1 MFTEFDVLKDVIQ
14 KFDKLG
20 IKYMLTGS
28 LAMSY
33 YAQPRMTR
41 DIDLVVEIPNN
52 VAVQLFEQIFG
63 QDYYISIDAI
73 IDAVKNS
80 FIFNI
85 IHIKSSVKVV
95 CILRKQD
102 EYRKLEFDR
111 RIEVNV
117 QNFIISIV
125 SKEDLIISKLFW
137 INEGESELQK
147 RDVINLLKTGFDKE
161 Y

>member
-52 VAVQLFEQIFG
+52 VAVQLFEQIF
-63 QDYYISIDAI
+63 
-73 IDAVKNS
+73 
-80 FIFNI
+80 
-85 IHIKSSVKVV
+85 
-95 CILRKQD
+95 
-102 EYRKLEFDR
+102 
-111 RIEVNV
+111 
-117 QNFIISIV
+117 
-125 SKEDLIISKLFW
+125 
-137 INEGESELQK
+137 
-147 RDVINLLKTGFDKE
+147 
-161 Y
+161 

>member
-1 MFTEFDVLKDVIQ
+1 
-14 KFDKLG
+14 
-20 IKYMLTGS
+20 
-28 LAMSY
+28 
-33 YAQPRMTR
+33 
-41 DIDLVVEIPNN
+41 
-52 VAVQLFEQIFG
+52 
-63 QDYYISIDAI
+63 
-73 IDAVKNS
+73 
-80 FIFNI
+80 
-85 IHIKSSVKVV
+85 
-95 CILRKQD
+95 LRKQD

-161 Y
+161 YLLNWVKKLNLENIYNKIKDA